1 MPPAEAITTKAVLP
15 VFPESETRLPSESR
29 AEVVTSI
36 VSIVVVE
43 LGAVDGTEFEVDG
56 AKTTGAKT
64 TGAELTGAELTGA
77 ELTGATG
84 GIGAAVGM
92 TGKPMGILMDIDM
105 LIDIEKKRRP
115 SSSARARKRLIQK
128 RKSRKLGQAS
138 MVAQHILSHMS
149 VAYISVS
156 AISLSRPD

>member
-1 MPPAEAITTKAVLP
+1 MLFV
-15 VFPESETRLPSESR
+15 
-29 AEVVTSI
+29 
-36 VSIVVVE
+36 
-43 LGAVDGTEFEVDG
+43 

-64 TGAELTGAELTGA
+64 TGAELTGAA
-77 ELTGATG
+77 LTGATG

-92 TGKPMGILMDIDM
+92 TGIPMGILMDIDM

-115 SSSARARKRLIQK
+115 SSARARKRLIQK
-128 RKSRKLGQAS
+128 QKSRKLGQAS

-149 VAYISVS
+149 VTYISVS

>member
-77 ELTGATG
+77 TR